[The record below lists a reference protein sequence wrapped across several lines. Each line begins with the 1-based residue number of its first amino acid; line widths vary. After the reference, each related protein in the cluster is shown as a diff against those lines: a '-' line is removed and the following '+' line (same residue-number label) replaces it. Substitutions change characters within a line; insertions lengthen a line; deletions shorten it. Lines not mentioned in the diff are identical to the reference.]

1 MVTYKRIFVG
11 SRCNN
16 NCLYCNEKNRSR
28 NPELSDIVAQMAHNG
43 GLDSVELYGGEPT
56 LRTDFFSILDAARN
70 HGLKRIKIVTNARA
84 LADINAAVKTVES
97 GCYFFEIKV
106 HHYQPGIHDYVTRV
120 SGSLQQTVEGI
131 VNLRRINTLY
141 QKPFSAFISL
151 RISMSRQNYGDIGNV
166 ALAFIPYKID
176 RIILSFDDSELEMSK
191 ALPHIQNAINLSILN
206 RVWILTQRIPL
217 CAMIGLE
224 HHVSE
229 IYHAPDGDYK
239 KSKNCEK
246 CIYDEVCPG
255 MSTRYL
261 DNFGFSQL
269 KPVSESRH
277 IEDIRSL
284 RNEQD

>member
-1 MVTYKRIFVG
+1 
-11 SRCNN
+11 
-16 NCLYCNEKNRSR
+16 
-28 NPELSDIVAQMAHNG
+28 MAHNG